1 MFRVSSGISIF
12 HPLSQQ
18 MRTTSGNCCN
28 FIAHFTHSNGMGN
41 AVGVVGGGF
50 YCFKRQNGVA
60 GFFILTS
67 LCVFAILNI
76 FLITSARTHTHTR
89 TQRKRQSRTYSVTHT
104 QAHTYGN
111 TNISSQFAAAS
122 RQRTANKIIRQNVCG
137 ALYVYC
143 LDRLGAV
150 QWAGGRSKWGEVYM
164 GARSHIHQV
173 HMYIHIYR
181 YI

>member
-1 MFRVSSGISIF
+1 LFRVSSGISIF

-41 AVGVVGGGF
+41 AVGGCWGGGF

-76 FLITSARTHTHTR
+76 FLITSSRTHTHTHVHR
-89 TQRKRQSRTYSVTHT
+89 ERQSRTYSVTHT

-137 ALYVYC
+137 ALYA
-143 LDRLGAV
+143 LLFGSLGGSAV
-150 QWAGGRSKWGEVYM
+150 GGRAVEVGGGVY
-164 GARSHIHQV
+164 GCKESHTSSTYV
-173 HMYIHIYR
+173 YTYI
-181 YI
+181 

>member
-1 MFRVSSGISIF
+1 VAFQFFILYRSKCVRRVETVAILSLIS
-12 HPLSQQ
+12 LTQ
-18 MRTTSGNCCN
+18 MEWE
-28 FIAHFTHSNGMGN
+28 MLW
-41 AVGVVGGGF
+41 GVVGGGGF

-76 FLITSARTHTHTR
+76 FLITSSRTHTHTHVHR
-89 TQRKRQSRTYSVTHT
+89 ERQSRTYSVTHT

-137 ALYVYC
+137 ALYA
-143 LDRLGAV
+143 LLFGSLGGSAV
-150 QWAGGRSKWGEVYM
+150 GGRAVEVGGGVY
-164 GARSHIHQV
+164 GCKESHTSSTYV
-173 HMYIHIYR
+173 YTYI
-181 YI
+181 